1 MNHQVI
7 TLYSSIGCHF
17 CEEARAMLQ
26 YVLSKHHL
34 PYQIDEVDVLTS
46 DRIEATYAS
55 RIPVVVF
62 AGQELDC
69 PIELAALERL
79 LLEGE

>member
-1 MNHQVI
+1 
-7 TLYSSIGCHF
+7 
-17 CEEARAMLQ
+17 MLQ
-26 YVLSKHHL
+26 HLLAKHQL
-34 PYQIDEVDVLTS
+34 PYQIDEVDVLLNEH
-46 DRIEATYAS
+46 IEETYAS

-79 LLEGE
+79 LVEG